1 MDRKRRREVEIFLT
15 LRGSFLEGIELGK
28 GGYDK

>member
-28 GGYDK
+28 EGYDK